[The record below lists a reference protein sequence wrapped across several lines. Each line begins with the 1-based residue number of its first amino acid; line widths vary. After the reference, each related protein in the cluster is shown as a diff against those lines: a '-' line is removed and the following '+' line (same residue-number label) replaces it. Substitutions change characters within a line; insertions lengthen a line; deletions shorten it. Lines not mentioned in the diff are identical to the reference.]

1 MNITDISVILK
12 TQGLK
17 LLAGLAVVGI
27 GFSIIHWIMN
37 IIRKHVKKLPIDP
50 TLENFLNNIIRLI
63 LYLIVILTTANVIGI
78 PMTSV
83 ITLLGTAGVAISLA
97 MQGVLSNLVGGVMLL
112 SMKPI
117 KVGEYVKIN
126 DAESSIEGTVRSIGA
141 IYTEL
146 TMPDNRR
153 ISIPNSSLTNTP
165 IVNFSREGTRRQDL
179 IYSVSYTADIESVF
193 SVLQNLA
200 DSEPRI
206 LRDPAPK
213 VYLSEHGQ
221 CSLNFLLR
229 LWCKNDDYWDLR
241 FDLMKNG
248 KLALDKAGIEIPYPQ
263 LDVHIK

>member
-1 MNITDISVILK
+1 MKEKELIRALTEEE
-12 TQGLK
+12 
-17 LLAGLAVVGI
+17 LAGLA
-27 GFSIIHWIMN
+27 
-37 IIRKHVKKLPIDP
+37 
-50 TLENFLNNIIRLI
+50 
-63 LYLIVILTTANVIGI
+63 
-78 PMTSV
+78 
-83 ITLLGTAGVAISLA
+83 
-97 MQGVLSNLVGGVMLL
+97 GG
-112 SMKPI
+112 
-117 KVGEYVKIN
+117 YVKIN

-221 CSLNFLLR
+221 SSLNFLGGT
-229 LWCKNDDYWDLR
+229 D
-241 FDLMKNG
+241 
-248 KLALDKAGIEIPYPQ
+248 GIYSIRGYAPQ
-263 LDVHIK
+263 KY